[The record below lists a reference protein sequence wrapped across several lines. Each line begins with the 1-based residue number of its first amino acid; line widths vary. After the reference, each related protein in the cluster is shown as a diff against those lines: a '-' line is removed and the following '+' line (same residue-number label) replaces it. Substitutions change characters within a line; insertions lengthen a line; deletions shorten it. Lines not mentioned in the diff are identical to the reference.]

1 MKKTIKI
8 LILLLTISCK
18 AQSPIK
24 SIKNSEFPGTIG
36 AYYKDI
42 DNELNTFEGTY
53 LYTNGST
60 SLKITLLKKVMQ
72 YNGSFYEDFLVGE
85 YQYIENGVEKV
96 NTLANININ
105 YYNQSFHK
113 IQGNSLIRA
122 KNRPKCVE
130 CDDLDG
136 LRVRLGMND
145 PISGR
150 YCDLIIRKDFVS
162 GVEVIKINI
171 LNNQAISY
179 NEGVDPVPME
189 IQIPIGEFILI
200 KQ

>member
-1 MKKTIKI
+1 MKKIIKI
-8 LILLLTISCK
+8 LVLLLTISCK

-72 YNGSFYEDFLVGE
+72 YNGRFYEDFLVGE

-96 NTLANININ
+96 NSLTNININ
-105 YYNQSFHK
+105 YYNQFSHN
-113 IQGNSLIRA
+113 IYGNSLIKA
-122 KNRPKCVE
+122 NNRPKCND

-136 LRVRLGMND
+136 LRVRLTIND
-145 PISGR
+145 PISNR
-150 YCDLIIRKDFVS
+150 YCGLIIKKDFVS